1 MVQSAYKN
9 KMNSGHIQLR
19 LFECKPDTT
28 EKEYQ
33 LRVYQQCCR
42 EFAFSGWGESVAVRL
57 KC

>member
-42 EFAFSGWGESVAVRL
+42 R
-57 KC
+57 C